1 MTIRKVNWQDEEL
14 DIYYRKNGYPK
25 SVWQDNEGKPFG
37 IYGYDSQE
45 DMDNGYDVVDVQWFS
60 TEQERDDAIFDQ
72 GYRDCNL
79 CSKSFNLYADNEGL
93 LNLEEILEC
102 SEQQQ
107 QQWQSN
113 NPRIDLTSYF
123 CSDCAEHTIQQIEG

>member
-1 MTIRKVNWQDEEL
+1 MLSRKDE
-14 DIYYRKNGYPK
+14 R
-25 SVWQDNEGKPFG
+25 NE
-37 IYGYDSQE
+37 D
-45 DMDNGYDVVDVQWFS
+45 
-60 TEQERDDAIFDQ
+60 

-79 CSKSFNLYADNEGL
+79 CGHSFNLYADDEGL

-123 CSDCAEHTIQQIEG
+123 CSNCAEHTIQQIEG

>member
-14 DIYYRKNGYPK
+14 DIYYKKNGYPK

-45 DMDNGYDVVDVQWFS
+45 DADNGYDVVDVQWFA

-72 GYRDCNL
+72 GYRDCNV
-79 CSKSFNLYADNEGL
+79 YNEDIIREAVDIVIGDDGMRSAEVIEVLRL
-93 LNLEEILEC
+93 L
-102 SEQQQ
+102 QQEYQ
-107 QQWQSN
+107 N
-113 NPRIDLTSYF
+113 D
-123 CSDCAEHTIQQIEG
+123 

>member
-1 MTIRKVNWQDEEL
+1 MLSRKDE
-14 DIYYRKNGYPK
+14 R
-25 SVWQDNEGKPFG
+25 NE
-37 IYGYDSQE
+37 D
-45 DMDNGYDVVDVQWFS
+45 
-60 TEQERDDAIFDQ
+60 

-79 CSKSFNLYADNEGL
+79 CGHSFNLYADDEGL

-123 CSDCAEHTIQQIEG
+123 CSDCAEHTIKQIEG

>member
-1 MTIRKVNWQDEEL
+1 MLSRKDE
-14 DIYYRKNGYPK
+14 R
-25 SVWQDNEGKPFG
+25 NE
-37 IYGYDSQE
+37 D
-45 DMDNGYDVVDVQWFS
+45 
-60 TEQERDDAIFDQ
+60 

-79 CSKSFNLYADNEGL
+79 CSKSFNLYADDEGL

-102 SEQQQ
+102 SEQQK

-123 CSDCAEHTIQQIEG
+123 CNNCAEHTIQQIEG

>member
-1 MTIRKVNWQDEEL
+1 MLSRQDE
-14 DIYYRKNGYPK
+14 R
-25 SVWQDNEGKPFG
+25 NE
-37 IYGYDSQE
+37 D
-45 DMDNGYDVVDVQWFS
+45 
-60 TEQERDDAIFDQ
+60 
-72 GYRDCNL
+72 GYRDCNV
-79 CSKSFNLYADNEGL
+79 CSKSFNLYADDEGL

-123 CSDCAEHTIQQIEG
+123 CSDCAEHTIKQIEEKINA